1 MALHTE
7 AGLCF
12 SDPPESQPGV
22 KTRRSSFMVQRT
34 KKEQA
39 HLECDVLVVG
49 GGGSGLAAACAA
61 AQMGAKTIVLEKRHA
76 TGGDTALAGG
86 LFAAGSSALKR
97 LRNDSNPDDLIKR
110 SLSYAHWKVDPRIV
124 RAFIY
129 KSGDTIQ
136 WLEDLGVKFFE
147 ISQYIPAQGP
157 RIMHMPEGMGLGL
170 VKILAK
176 QCRDLGVTIL
186 TKTAVRKIVVNRNGR
201 ITGVVAIQEDKEQKI
216 SVKAVVIAAGGY
228 AGNRSLLNKYYPYY
242 TEDLHAVGLP
252 LMGDGLQLAME
263 AGAATDGL
271 GTLLLRGP
279 YFRGPIDVVTVAM
292 EPNTIWVNSK
302 GVRFVDEAI
311 GFNWPESANALN
323 RQPGRISYTLFDNA
337 IKRGY
342 MEQGLI
348 KGYSNNPPLT
358 KLTKLDQLLH
368 KESGKGEVK
377 IADSVDEIEAWMGSV
392 PKGVL
397 SETVARYNRA
407 CEKGYD
413 DLLLKDHTYLQ
424 PLCEPPYVAIK
435 CHQGFLGT
443 LGGIKI
449 NEHMEV
455 LNDAEG
461 TIAGLF
467 AAGAGTGGWE
477 SDTYC
482 LELSGSAFSFAINS
496 GRIAGENAVKYI
508 TGNTVKRI
516 TS

>member
-1 MALHTE
+1 MAQ
-7 AGLCF
+7 GRK
-12 SDPPESQPGV
+12 G
-22 KTRRSSFMVQRT
+22 
-34 KKEQA
+34 EQT
-39 HLECDVLVVG
+39 HLECEVLIVG
-49 GGGSGLAAACAA
+49 GGGSGLAAGCAA
-61 AQMGAKTIVLEKRHA
+61 GQMGAKTVVLEKRHT

-86 LFAAGSSALKR
+86 LFAAGSAALKR
-97 LRNDSNPDDLIKR
+97 LRNDSTADDLIKR

-124 RAFIY
+124 RAFIS

-157 RIMHMPEGMGLGL
+157 RIMHMPEGMGLG
-170 VKILAK
+170 VTKTLAR
-176 QCRDLGVTIL
+176 QCRNLGVTIL
-186 TKTAVRKIVVNRNGR
+186 TKSAAKKIMTDRHGR
-201 ITGVVAIQEDKEQKI
+201 ITGVVIVQDEKEQKI
-216 SVKAVVIAAGGY
+216 LANAVVVAAGGY
-228 AGNRSLLNKYYPYY
+228 AGNRSLLKKYYPFYA
-242 TEDLHAVGLP
+242 EDLHAVGLP
-252 LMGDGLQLAME
+252 LMGDGLLMAME

-279 YFRGPIDVVTVAM
+279 YFRGPIDVVTAAM
-292 EPNTIWVNSK
+292 EPNTIWVNAR

-323 RQPGRISYTLFDNA
+323 RQPGRISYTLFDDV
-337 IKRGY
+337 IKQGL

-358 KLTKLDQLLH
+358 KLTKLEQLLQ

-377 IADSVDEIEAWMGSV
+377 IADSLEEIEAWMGSV
-392 PKGVL
+392 PPGML
-397 SETVARYNRA
+397 RETVEQYNRT
-407 CEKGYD
+407 CDRGYD
-413 DLLLKDHTYLQ
+413 DLLLKDRRFLQ
-424 PLCEPPYVAIK
+424 PLRKPPYYAIK

-455 LNDAEG
+455 LDHDDRP
-461 TIAGLF
+461 IAGLY

-482 LELSGSAFSFAINS
+482 LELSGSAFGFAMNS
-496 GRIAGENAVKYI
+496 GRIAGENAVRYVAE
-508 TGNTVKRI
+508 NR
-516 TS
+516 